1 MDVHCRPIA
10 PKGCLRNPL
19 GKEVEGRLE
28 DKKFK
33 PTAIQNFCFLF
44 LGEGREVTGGNIS
57 GGISW
62 RTSDPHPRLDQT
74 SCQASSV
81 LCHG

>member
-33 PTAIQNFCFLF
+33 PTASQIFVLF
-44 LGEGREVTGGNIS
+44 FRGGGRGYGGQHFRRDIVADLRPTPPARPN
-57 GGISW
+57 
-62 RTSDPHPRLDQT
+62 
-74 SCQASSV
+74 
-81 LCHG
+81 